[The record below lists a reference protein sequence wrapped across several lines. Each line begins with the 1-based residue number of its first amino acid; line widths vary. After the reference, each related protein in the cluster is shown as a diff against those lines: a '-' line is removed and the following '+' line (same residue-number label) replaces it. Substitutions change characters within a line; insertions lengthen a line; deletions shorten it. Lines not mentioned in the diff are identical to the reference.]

1 MIRKL
6 LIFIVIVS
14 CWQCQTKTP
23 TNNNNLTNST
33 SNNST
38 HLQKN
43 PIPRGMARVVA
54 KVVKVSPINKAGKN
68 TACAKNPCEAT
79 IKVEKVVGYGSNFQ
93 GDLSN
98 GQQLE
103 AYFIKTLGDTQKIF
117 PALKQHFPGLKKKD
131 RFEAD
136 VLFNPKATQVS
147 RYQVISYKKL

>member
-6 LIFIVIVS
+6 LILIVIVS

-23 TNNNNLTNST
+23 TNNNNLTSST
-33 SNNST
+33 SNNKT
-38 HLQKN
+38 HLQKK

-54 KVVKVSPINKAGKN
+54 RVVQVNPINKASGN

-93 GDLSN
+93 GELSD

-103 AYFIKTLGDTQKIF
+103 AYFIKTLGATQKIF
-117 PALKQHFPGLKKKD
+117 PALKKHFPGLKKKD

-136 VLFNPKATQVS
+136 VLFNPKAAQTS
-147 RYQVISYKKL
+147 KYQVISYKKI